1 MLISPSKCP
10 ICEEMSVYIGT
21 CEKCWWISPNMLR
34 HQADS
39 YEAFKKFIIAQREG
53 RVTEEKAGEFT
64 IYKIHSSNRKAREGL

>member
-10 ICEEMSVYIGT
+10 ICEKMSMYSMA
-21 CEKCWWISPNMLR
+21 CSNCWWISPSMLR

-53 RVTEEKAGEFT
+53 RVKEEKDGKFT
-64 IYKIHSSNRKAREGL
+64 LYKIASKVNKS